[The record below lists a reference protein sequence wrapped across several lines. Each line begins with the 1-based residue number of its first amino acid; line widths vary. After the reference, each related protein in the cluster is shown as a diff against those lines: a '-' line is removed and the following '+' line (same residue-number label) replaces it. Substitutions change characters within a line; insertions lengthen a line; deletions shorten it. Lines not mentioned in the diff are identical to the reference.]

1 MIEKTIKNILR
12 DFKMIDTG
20 AAKEIAQYIEN
31 TISGVIQQQLN
42 FVEVASR
49 FTVAYMGKFPELN
62 AQEAAEYGIL
72 AAKIFL
78 SEIEKDKADANKG
91 KALDS

>member
-1 MIEKTIKNILR
+1 MIEKTIKNIMR

-20 AAKEIAQYIEN
+20 AAKEIAEYIEN

-49 FTVAYMGKFPELN
+49 FTVAYMRKFPDMD
-62 AQEAAEYGIL
+62 AQQSAEYGIV
-72 AAKIFL
+72 AAKVFL
-78 SEIEKDKADANKG
+78 AEIDKDRENASQSKT
-91 KALDS
+91 LDS